1 MTELYVPLSFE
12 KRLLRYQTPSF
23 SLTIDTIFCHIVP
36 LTPGGHDKRCP
47 LFLGYPMIQ
56 FHEPKKREWFTIVI
70 PWFFHSWS
78 HYLVPKW
85 SHILKCLSHDSM
97 VKLLDFMEKS
107 QLFHVQLE
115 KKTRFHFSID
125 FSHFFCDVWDD
136 LPQLRR
142 RWPGNARANHAAVP
156 AASADGVPWPTEC
169 FVAVIPKVTI
179 PLTIVIYI

>member
-1 MTELYVPLSFE
+1 MYLCHLKKDFWGTRHRHFLWPSTPFSVISSHWPPVVMINVVPF
-12 KRLLRYQTPSF
+12 F
-23 SLTIDTIFCHIVP
+23 W
-36 LTPGGHDKRCP
+36 
-47 LFLGYPMIQ
+47 GYPMIQ